1 MPEPGAQRGVV
12 LGDIAGER
20 GDDTHGRFVVEP
32 RSCPGPWVLLAIVGD
47 EFEVTSQGR
56 LDQLFVAETVQVVHG
71 ALSISSRQWV
81 SVQVLGLPSTKNPC
95 RLA

>member
-1 MPEPGAQRGVV
+1 MPEPGAQRGVG

-32 RSCPGPWVLLAIVGD
+32 RSCPGPRMLLAIAGD
-47 EFEVTSQGR
+47 ELEVTSQGR
-56 LDQLFVAETVQVVHG
+56 LDQLFVAQTVQVIHG
-71 ALSISSRQWV
+71 ALSISSCQWV
-81 SVQVLGLPSTKNPC
+81 RVQVLGLPSTKNPC